1 MYNIRN
7 LLFRVFYSLV
17 IDLETD
23 KGKVRPAS
31 SKGVPDRET
40 SPQPVVDDADGKL
53 NYKQFFFFSG
63 QYCGFYNLLAAL
75 KVVYFYFSGWNSA
88 WSPVLAPF

>member
-31 SKGVPDRET
+31 SKSVPVRET
-40 SPQPVVDDADGKL
+40 SPQSVVDDADGKL
-53 NYKQFFFFSG
+53 NYKQFFSSLDSTVVSLT
-63 QYCGFYNLLAAL
+63 CWLL
-75 KVVYFYFSGWNSA
+75 
-88 WSPVLAPF
+88 